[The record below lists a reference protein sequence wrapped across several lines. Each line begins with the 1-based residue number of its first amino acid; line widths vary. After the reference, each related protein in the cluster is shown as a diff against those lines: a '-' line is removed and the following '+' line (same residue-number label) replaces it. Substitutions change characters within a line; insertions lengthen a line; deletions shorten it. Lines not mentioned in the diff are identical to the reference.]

1 MAVHLLIVIIVV
13 LLASLLLLYR
23 HYRRTIRKVAF
34 TFDALDNHD
43 FTFRFSED
51 RGRDTDRMLHR
62 ALNRIRGIMEQYHQ
76 EAVEREQYYEV
87 ILNAMDAGV
96 VVVDDKGNILQHNQA
111 ALRLMDRL
119 ALTHL
124 VQISDRLKPDHFSIR
139 ETQAVLRGRQ
149 VRIIAFSDISGELNN
164 EEVDAWVKLTRVLT
178 HEIMNTI
185 TPVISI
191 TDKLLDERPADEGLT
206 TIRATSQDLLHF
218 VQSYRQFTHVPKPN
232 PELFYVK
239 PFLERTAALCG
250 QPVAID
256 VEPRDLLLM
265 ADESLI
271 SHVVGNLLKN
281 AVEAVGNDALQHADQ
296 PLLSL
301 QAYTGTDDCVII
313 DVTDCGPLIPDDVAQ
328 HVFIPFFTTK
338 ATGSGIGLSLS
349 KQIMRVSGGS
359 ITLVQ
364 DPAHGLVTFRLV
376 FP

>member
-218 VQSYRQFTHVPKPN
+218 VQSYR
-232 PELFYVK
+232 
-239 PFLERTAALCG
+239 
-250 QPVAID
+250 
-256 VEPRDLLLM
+256 
-265 ADESLI
+265 
-271 SHVVGNLLKN
+271 
-281 AVEAVGNDALQHADQ
+281 
-296 PLLSL
+296 
-301 QAYTGTDDCVII
+301 
-313 DVTDCGPLIPDDVAQ
+313 
-328 HVFIPFFTTK
+328 
-338 ATGSGIGLSLS
+338 
-349 KQIMRVSGGS
+349 
-359 ITLVQ
+359 
-364 DPAHGLVTFRLV
+364 
-376 FP
+376 